1 MIKVIITD
9 DHPLVRRGIRQI
21 ISDLPDIKVTGEA
34 GSGSELITLVR
45 EQAFDI
51 VLLDISLPDR
61 DGLEIL
67 NQIKHEFSELP
78 VLMLSMYPEEQYAI
92 RALKGGASGYLT
104 KAAVPDELVIAIR
117 KIAAGGRY
125 ITLSLAEKLAADLLK
140 PAAELPHKNL
150 SNREYRVFVLL
161 AQGRTISEI
170 SNKLFLSDKTITTY
184 RSRLIEKMGIKT
196 NAELARYAATNK
208 LVD

>member
-21 ISDLPDIKVTGEA
+21 ISDLSDIEITGEA

-45 EQAFDI
+45 QQSFDI

-104 KAAVPDELVIAIR
+104 KAAAPDELVTAIR

-125 ITLSLAEKLAADLLK
+125 ITPSLAEKMADDLLN
-140 PAAELPHKNL
+140 PAAELPHKKL
-150 SNREYRVFVLL
+150 SDREYQVFLLL
-161 AQGRTISEI
+161 AQGKTISEI
-170 SNKLFLSDKTITTY
+170 SNKLSLSDKTITTY
-184 RSRLIEKMGIKT
+184 RSRLTEKMDMNT
-196 NAELARYAATNK
+196 NAELARYATINK
-208 LVD
+208 LIN